1 MKCCR
6 TYMMVDCMATSKR
19 NGKEEGER
27 SLLRYSSGTIYAK
40 TLAGSRTLVQD
51 VSFSIRK
58 GEKLSLIGETGSG
71 KTMIALSLMG
81 KLAPNV
87 KTEGLQCILDG
98 KDCSHP
104 KVASS
109 LLGREVAYIP
119 QNGMEFLNP
128 SRTVKHH
135 LYDSLHRA
143 GVRSAEVKD
152 KAASALSSVGFRDID
167 EILKSYPFQLS
178 GGMAQRVTVALAL
191 CTRAKLIIAD
201 EPTNGLD
208 KEAASRMLEHL
219 GLLFPDAGQLF
230 ITHDIGVASNADRI
244 LVLCGGR
251 TMEHGKSFLLQN
263 PRNAYT
269 KGLIS
274 SLVSNGMKATPML
287 RKRTGCPFSD
297 RCPEYSERCRDERIH
312 HREGEHEWWCNG

>member
-1 MKCCR
+1 MVACR
-6 TYMMVDCMATSKR
+6 ETTKR
-19 NGKEEGER
+19 NGREEGKD

-40 TLAGSRTLVQD
+40 TLAGNRTLVKD
-51 VSFSIRK
+51 VSFSLHK

-87 KTEGLQCILDG
+87 KAEGLQCVLDG
-98 KDCSHP
+98 EDCSDP

-128 SRTVKHH
+128 ARTVKSH
-135 LYDSLHRA
+135 LYDSLQRT
-143 GVRSAEVKD
+143 GTRKSEVK
-152 KAASALSSVGFRDID
+152 KRAASALSSVGFHDID
-167 EILKSYPFQLS
+167 KILKSYPFQLS

-191 CTRAKLIIAD
+191 CTKAKLIIAD

-219 GLLFPDAGQLF
+219 GLLFPEAGQLF
-230 ITHDIGVASNADRI
+230 ITHDIEVASNADRI

-251 TMEHGKSFLLQN
+251 TMEHGRSFFLQN
-263 PRNAYT
+263 PRNTYA
-269 KGLIS
+269 KCLVS
-274 SLVSNGMKATPML
+274 SLVSNGMKATPTL

-297 RCPEYSERCRDERIH
+297 RCPEYSERCRDELLH
-312 HREGEHEWWCNG
+312 HREGEHEWWCNR

>member
-1 MKCCR
+1 
-6 TYMMVDCMATSKR
+6 MVDNTEISRRDRK
-19 NGKEEGER
+19 KEGEG

-40 TLAGSRTLVQD
+40 TLAGNRTLVKD
-51 VSFSIRK
+51 VSFSLRK

-87 KTEGLQCILDG
+87 KTEGLQFVLDG
-98 KDCSHP
+98 RDFSDP

-128 SRTVKHH
+128 ARTVKSH
-135 LYDSLHRA
+135 LHDSLQRA
-143 GVRSAEVKD
+143 GTKKSEMEE
-152 KAASALSSVGFRDID
+152 KAKSALDSVGFRDID
-167 EILKSYPFQLS
+167 DILKSYPFQLS

-219 GLLFPDAGQLF
+219 GLLFPEAGKLF
-230 ITHDIGVASNADRI
+230 ITHDIEVASNADRI

-251 TMEHGKSFLLQN
+251 SMEHGRSFFLQN
-263 PRNAYT
+263 PRNTYA
-269 KGLIS
+269 KCLVS
-274 SLVSNGMKATPML
+274 SLVSNGMKATPTL
-287 RKRTGCPFSD
+287 RKKTGCPFSD
-297 RCPEYSERCRDERIH
+297 RCPEYSERCRGNLLRH
-312 HREGEHEWWCNG
+312 QEGEHEWWCNR